1 MQVPT
6 MLGGAPLSETLRAR
20 TLKIQ
25 ESITAGGGA
34 RQDNISRE
42 TLPSRKF
49 EHWRD
54 DRFFF
59 LREFGAI
66 RQARVWARTLLH
78 LFSALVNLSD
88 KNGLPATSA
97 LKVSDLALAGSR
109 CYPSRLGPSLS
120 ALGQILAKGNTS
132 ASLSSGV
139 ILASFDILSISALP
153 PRRR

>member
-1 MQVPT
+1 MT
-6 MLGGAPLSETLRAR
+6 
-20 TLKIQ
+20 
-25 ESITAGGGA
+25 TA
-34 RQDNISRE
+34 S
-42 TLPSRKF
+42 
-49 EHWRD
+49 
-54 DRFFF
+54 FF

-66 RQARVWARTLLH
+66 RQARVWSRTLLH
-78 LFSALVNLSD
+78 LFSALVNLAD